1 MSVSLEDGTIYARSE
16 AKVIGVNDQT
26 AHRVSL
32 AGRKKGAMQREC
44 LSSEF
49 GGEHPSPTAEPN
61 RLTVFSRVAYTRSG
75 AIRAHPLRRVPN
87 GQRLPCAALKGFDL
101 ANIAGAVSSVG

>member
-1 MSVSLEDGTIYARSE
+1 MSVSLEDGTIHARSE

-49 GGEHPSPTAEPN
+49 GGEHPSPTGELN
-61 RLTVFSRVAYTRSG
+61 RLTIFSRVAYTRSG

-87 GQRLPCAALKGFDL
+87 GTALAL
-101 ANIAGAVSSVG
+101 SGAEGI

>member
-1 MSVSLEDGTIYARSE
+1 MSVSLEDGTIHARSE

-32 AGRKKGAMQREC
+32 AGRRKGAMQRES

-49 GGEHPSPTAEPN
+49 GREQG
-61 RLTVFSRVAYTRSG
+61 RLLNGF
-75 AIRAHPLRRVPN
+75 RATSLLLPQLRFW
-87 GQRLPCAALKGFDL
+87 L
-101 ANIAGAVSSVG
+101 

>member
-49 GGEHPSPTAEPN
+49 GGEHPEW
-61 RLTVFSRVAYTRSG
+61 RVCIACL
-75 AIRAHPLRRVPN
+75 APLRRKKLKRN
-87 GQRLPCAALKGFDL
+87 RAALPVAIEL
-101 ANIAGAVSSVG
+101 SAGVC